1 MNVELEDDL
10 GYSEYDYKNKT
21 AVNSCNGTYSKTVN
35 RFRSAIDPQVSRD
48 REGNYAPQI
57 V

>member
-1 MNVELEDDL
+1 MNVELADDL

-21 AVNSCNGTYSKTVN
+21 AVNSCNGTYFKTVN
-35 RFRSAIDPQVSRD
+35 RFRSAIEPQVSRD
-48 REGNYAPQI
+48 WEGNYASRI